1 MLAGFVA
8 QMIDGALGMAYGVSA
23 TTFLLTVGIPPAIA
37 SASVHASEI
46 FTSGVSGLMHLRFR
60 NVNSK
65 LFKNLLLPGVIG
77 AILGAYVLSSATE
90 SYLIIIKPLVALY
103 TLFLGAVIIKKAIK
117 KTTRRKPIK
126 KLGVLATAGGFL
138 DSVGGGGWGPIVS
151 SSLIASGR
159 SPLYTIGSVNLA
171 EFFVSL
177 ASSLTFITLIGF
189 NHWQVVAGLVLGG
202 VVAAPIAAVLARKL
216 PIKTMM
222 ILVGF
227 IVIIVSLRNIITM
240 LF

>member
-1 MLAGFVA
+1 MVFSCFTFSAKSPFKLFRICCKLSSTASNSFGKVSFNTSFTRLA
-8 QMIDGALGMAYGVSA
+8 
-23 TTFLLTVGIPPAIA
+23 TVGD
-37 SASVHASEI
+37 
-46 FTSGVSGLMHLRFR
+46 F
-60 NVNSK
+60 
-65 LFKNLLLPGVIG
+65 
-77 AILGAYVLSSATE
+77 
-90 SYLIIIKPLVALY
+90 PLVALY
-103 TLFLGAVIIKKAIK
+103 TLFLGGVIIKKAIK
-117 KTTRRKPIK
+117 KTTKRKPIR
-126 KLGVLATAGGFL
+126 KLGILATFGGFL

-177 ASSLTFITLIGF
+177 ASSITFITLLGF

-222 ILVGF
+222 ILVGV
-227 IVIIVSLRNIITM
+227 IVIVVSLRNIITM
-240 LF
+240 IF